1 MGMNKTQLEHL
12 EYILDTAQDMISDK
26 YVKGAEEHQSVLS
39 EDYTAEQILDMALEE
54 AVDQITYLLTL
65 KQKMSDGK

>member
-12 EYILDTAQDMISDK
+12 EYILDTARAMISEK

-39 EDYTAEQILDMALEE
+39 EDYTAEQILDMAIEE
-54 AVDQITYLLTL
+54 AIDQITYLLTL
-65 KQKMSDGK
+65 KQKMS

>member
-12 EYILDTAQDMISDK
+12 EYILDTTQDMISEK

-39 EDYTAEQILDMALEE
+39 EDYTAEQILDMAIEE
-54 AVDQITYLLTL
+54 AVDQMTYLLTL
-65 KQKMSDGK
+65 KQKMS